1 MKAGKLV
8 LFLAAGGL
16 FGTGLA
22 VSGMTDP
29 ARVIGFLDVFGA
41 WDPALLFVMAGAV
54 GVYGLG
60 MVILRR
66 FDGLKLPSAGSS
78 PIDYRLVI
86 GSAIF
91 GAGWD
96 WAGSALDL
104 RLPIWALF
112 ESKRCSSCRQWRL
125 ACCWRKDSSEPTDS
139 HSEVRDRRCLSL
151 CVFAPSRETLSE
163 PKISR
168 KDAKSRRF
176 ANETAARMVD
186 PTRWIPGIPSFRSI
200 PRRLQSSESPNGNQL
215 FPFLR

>member
-16 FGTGLA
+16 FGTGRA
-22 VSGMTDP
+22 VSGITDP

-66 FDGLKLPSAGSS
+66 FGGLKLPSAGSS

-91 GAGWD
+91 GVGW
-96 WAGSALDL
+96 GLGGFCPGPALANLGAL
-104 RLPIWALF
+104 RIEALLF
-112 ESKRCSSCRQWRL
+112 VPAMATGMLL
-125 ACCWRKDSSEPTDS
+125 AQRFFGA
-139 HSEVRDRRCLSL
+139 DR
-151 CVFAPSRETLSE
+151 
-163 PKISR
+163 
-168 KDAKSRRF
+168 
-176 ANETAARMVD
+176 
-186 PTRWIPGIPSFRSI
+186 
-200 PRRLQSSESPNGNQL
+200 
-215 FPFLR
+215 